1 MGAVEM
7 CDADAIWHN
16 GIRRCDSFNLRYRE
30 DLEPEKLVCTTA
42 PFTFHGYKNG

>member
-30 DLEPEKLVCTTA
+30 DL
-42 PFTFHGYKNG
+42 